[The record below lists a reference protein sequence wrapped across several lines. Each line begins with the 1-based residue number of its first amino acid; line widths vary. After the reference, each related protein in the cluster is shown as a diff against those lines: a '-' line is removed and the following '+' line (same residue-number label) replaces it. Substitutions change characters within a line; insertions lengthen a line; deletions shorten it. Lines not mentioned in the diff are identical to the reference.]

1 VRGRARRAAGRRTV
15 GRAEE
20 GQARSGSGAGRRK
33 EKGRREREERKKE
46 RRKEK
51 KKRKKK
57 RKEKKKRKI
66 GKREEKGK
74 EKGKE
79 FRELGEILG
88 KLRGREK
95 GFLWGFPGFS
105 GAGVIPETTVMARRA
120 GRWDSGKSGILDE
133 VADSGAGAAHG
144 ERLVPEQV
152 GKLFPQRVL
161 PFPSDFFYSVSAP
174 LDPGHPYF

>member
-1 VRGRARRAAGRRTV
+1 VLQGG
-15 GRAEE
+15 
-20 GQARSGSGAGRRK
+20 ARSGAQSKARRGQGRALAEGRRK
-33 EKGRREREERKKE
+33 EGGKGKKERKKGE
-46 RRKEK
+46 R
-51 KKRKKK
+51 KK
-57 RKEKKKRKI
+57 RKERKREKKKKKRKI

-88 KLRGREK
+88 KLGGREK

-105 GAGVIPETTVMARRA
+105 GAGVIPETAVMARRA